1 MNLEN
6 PATNQ
11 PTQPATPQASQVPGA
26 ETISGTQL
34 PPKLKKSHKKPLTIL
49 GVIVLAL
56 VVLGGS
62 AAAYFMVY
70 LPSKPE
76 NVLLQALYNSAS
88 GDEVKSGKIDG
99 TIKLTGEGAPLALGD
114 IDITASYS
122 DSGDVAATISTDIDG
137 SKLSAE
143 YRMIDEKDNYIKLD
157 GLKNVEKIIKSLDIE
172 ENSTLSY
179 NLIATMFSGIDG
191 KWIAL
196 GAASDQVTGGATGL
210 LSDSN
215 LSQED
220 TDKVAELYQQNPIL
234 QIKEVMADEDI
245 NGEASYHYKVEI
257 NKDNLVAFLEDVKA
271 ENIKGLPVEQ
281 SLIESA
287 KDMDTSKTNVEIWIN
302 KSEKLVNQIMISG
315 SENGTNL
322 ELRIAMTDINEP
334 VSIETPVGAVKFE
347 ELLGGALG
355 GGAGATPTGAPALS
369 APIGM

>member
-1 MNLEN
+1 MNPEN

-11 PTQPATPQASQVPGA
+11 PIQPVTPQANQVPGVDK
-26 ETISGTQL
+26 ISGTQL
-34 PPKLKKSHKKPLTIL
+34 PPNLKKSHKKPLTIL

-99 TIKLTGEGAPLALGD
+99 TLKLTGEGAPLALGD

-137 SKLSAE
+137 STITAE

-157 GLKNVEKIIKSLDIE
+157 GLKNIDKIMKSLGTSEAANDDYTDFI
-172 ENSTLSY
+172 L
-179 NLIATMFSGIDG
+179 TMLSGIDG
-191 KWIAL
+191 KWISL
-196 GAASDQVTGGATGL
+196 GAASDQITGGATGL

-215 LSQED
+215 LSQEEA
-220 TDKVAELYQQNPIL
+220 DKVAELYQKNPIL

-257 NKDNLVAFLEDVKA
+257 NKDNLVTFLEEVKA

-287 KDMDTSKTNVEIWIN
+287 KDMDVSKTNVEIWIN

-315 SENGTNL
+315 SEDGMNL
-322 ELRIAMTDINEP
+322 ELRIAMTGVNEP
-334 VSIETPVGAVKFE
+334 VSIEAPVDAVKFE

-355 GGAGATPTGAPALS
+355 GASATPTGAPALS
-369 APIGM
+369 GI